1 MKTFKCLLI
10 AVAGLALA
18 ACSDDSDSDLTKTET
33 SSSSAEETSSAAVA
47 VDYTAGR
54 TMNARLGRGINMG
67 NSWDS
72 KHSSYDADDGTY
84 NYGGTDNLDANWSN
98 PIDDSYFQIVADAGF
113 NSIRLPVRWQHNS
126 NPETHTVSDERLAG
140 VKEDVQLAID
150 AGLAVI
156 LDFHHYEEL
165 MTAASNY
172 TTDTEAYEAEKLH
185 FVSLWNQISAEFESF
200 PDSLLVYDLLNE
212 PQFSS
217 TDALNDLLLS
227 AYAVVRAN
235 SPGKTIMFESKEYA
249 KLYNIDD
256 LTLPEDGNIIFSGH
270 YYEPYKFTHQGSGY
284 DCDGDDAY
292 DVTVSSD
299 FLEYITLAQSLYP
312 DVNGGYIPINVGE
325 FGVAGST
332 SSCGSDAPSET
343 KRILWTK
350 KVITAA
356 EKYDMS
362 WHYWDFANASG
373 FEIFDTDT
381 ETWFSGFIENMISDD

>member
-1 MKTFKCLLI
+1 MKAFKCLFV

-33 SSSSAEETSSAAVA
+33 SSSSAAEESSSTAVA
-47 VDYTAGR
+47 VDYTAAR

-72 KHSSYDADDGTY
+72 KHSSYSEDGTY

-156 LDFHHYEEL
+156 LDFHHYDEL

-172 TTDTEAYEAEKLH
+172 TSDTEAYEAEKLH

-217 TDALNDLLLS
+217 VDALNDLLLS

-256 LTLPEDGNIIFSGH
+256 LTLPQDGNIIYSGH

-292 DVTVSSD
+292 NVTVSSD
-299 FLEYITLAQSLYP
+299 FLEYVSLIQSLYP
-312 DVNGGYIPINVGE
+312 DVNGGYIPVNVGE

-332 SSCGSDAPSET
+332 SSCGSDAPSEA

-362 WHYWDFANASG
+362 WHYWDFSKASG
-373 FEIFDTDT
+373 FEIFDTSTD
-381 ETWFSGFIENMISDD
+381 TWFSGFLENMFSDD

>member
-332 SSCGSDAPSET
+332 SSCGSSAPSET